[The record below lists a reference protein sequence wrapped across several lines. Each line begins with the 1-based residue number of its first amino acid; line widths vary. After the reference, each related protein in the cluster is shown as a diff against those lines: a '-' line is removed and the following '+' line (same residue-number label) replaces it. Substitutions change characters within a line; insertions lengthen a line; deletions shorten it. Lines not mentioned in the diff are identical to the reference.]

1 VNEGL
6 PPLVLD
12 HATEHTLKNHLAI
25 VIGYS
30 ELLLME
36 TAEGDPHR
44 ADVSEMHRAATAM
57 LAILSGSAS

>member
-1 VNEGL
+1 
-6 PPLVLD
+6 
-12 HATEHTLKNHLAI
+12 LKNHLAI